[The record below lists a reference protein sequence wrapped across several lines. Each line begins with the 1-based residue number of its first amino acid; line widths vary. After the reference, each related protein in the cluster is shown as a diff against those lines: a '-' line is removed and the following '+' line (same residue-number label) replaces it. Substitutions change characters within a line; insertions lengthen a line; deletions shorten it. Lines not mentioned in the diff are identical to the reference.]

1 MSDNRVSV
9 PVSYTI
15 TQAPGLSDSHKFA
28 IWRDMSGGL
37 FWDRFRRAMAHAF
50 ATGQAATLLSPQ
62 DLQLLQ
68 KVADAIVSR
77 RLETPAVLLLESS
90 EPLNFLSSQIVQGLR
105 PFLDLVCAPAETE
118 RLAGILERRDA
129 VSRLVEMI
137 HAQADKRPP
146 PRATEKSVSLK
157 TGVSS

>member
-1 MSDNRVSV
+1 
-9 PVSYTI
+9 
-15 TQAPGLSDSHKFA
+15 
-28 IWRDMSGGL
+28 MSGGL
-37 FWDRFRRAMAHAF
+37 SWDRFRRAMAHAF
-50 ATGQAATLLSPQ
+50 ATDQVAAPLSPQ

-90 EPLNFLSSQIVQGLR
+90 EPLNFLSSQIVHGLR

-129 VSRLVEMI
+129 VARLVELI
-137 HAQADKRPP
+137 HAQLDKRTPP
-146 PRATEKSVSLK
+146 GTTEKFAPPVRAPK

>member
-1 MSDNRVSV
+1 M
-9 PVSYTI
+9 
-15 TQAPGLSDSHKFA
+15 LS
-28 IWRDMSGGL
+28 GL

-50 ATGQAATLLSPQ
+50 ATGPAATPLSPQ

-129 VSRLVEMI
+129 VSRLVGLI
-137 HAQADKRPP
+137 QAQLDKRTPP
-146 PRATEKSVSLK
+146 GTTEKSAPPLQAPK
-157 TGVSS
+157 AGVPS

>member
-1 MSDNRVSV
+1 
-9 PVSYTI
+9 
-15 TQAPGLSDSHKFA
+15 
-28 IWRDMSGGL
+28 MSGGL

-50 ATGQAATLLSPQ
+50 ATGRAAPPLSPQ

-90 EPLNFLSSQIVQGLR
+90 EPLNFLSSQIVRGLR
-105 PFLDLVCAPAETE
+105 PFLDLVCAPTETE
-118 RLAGILERRDA
+118 RLADILERREA
-129 VSRLVEMI
+129 VSRLVGFI
-137 HAQADKRPP
+137 HERSTP
-146 PRATEKSVSLK
+146 PRSAEKSAPLK

>member
-1 MSDNRVSV
+1 M
-9 PVSYTI
+9 
-15 TQAPGLSDSHKFA
+15 GLSGPPKFA
-28 IWRDMSGGL
+28 IWRDMLGGL

-50 ATGQAATLLSPQ
+50 ATGPAATPLSPQ

-68 KVADAIVSR
+68 KVADTIVSR

-90 EPLNFLSSQIVQGLR
+90 EPLNFLSSQIVHGLR
-105 PFLDLVCAPAETE
+105 PFLDLVCAPTETE

-129 VSRLVEMI
+129 VSRLVGLI
-137 HAQADKRPP
+137 HARSTP
-146 PRATEKSVSLK
+146 PRSTGKSIPLK

>member
-1 MSDNRVSV
+1 MEGYVWGIVLGSSSARDGACVCHR
-9 PVSYTI
+9 
-15 TQAPGLSDSHKFA
+15 PGSRTD
-28 IWRDMSGGL
+28 
-37 FWDRFRRAMAHAF
+37 
-50 ATGQAATLLSPQ
+50 LSPQ

-68 KVADAIVSR
+68 KVADAVVSR

-90 EPLNFLSSQIVQGLR
+90 EPLNFLSSQIVHGLR

-129 VSRLVEMI
+129 VARLVELI
-137 HAQADKRPP
+137 HAQLDKRTPP
-146 PRATEKSVSLK
+146 VRAPK

>member
-1 MSDNRVSV
+1 MRFK
-9 PVSYTI
+9 
-15 TQAPGLSDSHKFA
+15 G
-28 IWRDMSGGL
+28 
-37 FWDRFRRAMAHAF
+37 RFRRAMAHAF
-50 ATGQAATLLSPQ
+50 ATDQAAPPLSSQ

-90 EPLNFLSSQIVQGLR
+90 EPLNFLSSQIVHGLR

-118 RLAGILERRDA
+118 RLAGILERREA
-129 VSRLVEMI
+129 VSRLVGLI
-137 HAQADKRPP
+137 HERSIP
-146 PRATEKSVSLK
+146 PRSTGKSVPLK

>member
-1 MSDNRVSV
+1 
-9 PVSYTI
+9 
-15 TQAPGLSDSHKFA
+15 
-28 IWRDMSGGL
+28 MSGVL
-37 FWDRFRRAMAHAF
+37 LWDRFRRAMVHAF
-50 ATGQAATLLSPQ
+50 ATGPAAAPLSPQ

-90 EPLNFLSSQIVQGLR
+90 EPLNFLSSQIIQGSR

-118 RLAGILERRDA
+118 RVAGILERREA
-129 VSRLVEMI
+129 VSRLVGLI
-137 HAQADKRPP
+137 HARSPSP
-146 PRATEKSVSLK
+146 HSTGKSVPSLQAPK